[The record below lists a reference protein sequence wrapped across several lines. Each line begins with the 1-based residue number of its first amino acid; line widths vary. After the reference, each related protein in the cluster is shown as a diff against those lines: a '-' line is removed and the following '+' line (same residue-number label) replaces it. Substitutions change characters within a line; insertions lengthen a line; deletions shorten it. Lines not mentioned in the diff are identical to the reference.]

1 MPPPRRKNS
10 GRYYAKVVVC
20 LTRTGRPKRGERVIL
35 RDSPTTLIESN
46 MLKKLIILIA
56 IAITVVPQVS
66 SAQDAPDAI
75 IRKNTTE
82 ILSALKADKDLAAGD
97 QKKIEKL
104 ADEKVLPYF
113 NFVRMTQLAVGRNW
127 RDANEAQKKLLMDEF
142 RTLLVRTY
150 STSLTQ
156 FRNQTIEV
164 KPMKMVAGDT
174 EVVVKTLI
182 NQPGGQPIP
191 IDYSME
197 NSSGGWKVFDVLIDG
212 VSLVTNY
219 RSSFNTEIQK
229 NGIDGLIKSLSERNA
244 KNAGRK

>member
-1 MPPPRRKNS
+1 
-10 GRYYAKVVVC
+10 
-20 LTRTGRPKRGERVIL
+20 
-35 RDSPTTLIESN
+35 
-46 MLKKLIILIA
+46 MLKKLIVLA
-56 IAITVVPQVS
+56 TLAITVIPQIA

-82 ILSALKADKDLAAGD
+82 ILAALKMDKDLAAGD

-127 RDANEAQKKLLMDEF
+127 RDASDAQKKSLIDEF

-156 FRNQTIEV
+156 FRNQTIDV
-164 KPMKMVAGDT
+164 KPTKMVAGDT
-174 EVVVKTLI
+174 EVVVKTQI

-229 NGIDGLIKSLSERNA
+229 GGIDALIKSLSERNA
-244 KNAGRK
+244 KNAARK